1 MSGDHNEEPV
11 LDSDAVLE
19 LNFVPAWARKPPAP
33 SRFEFKDEEHERP
46 RREHRRDTDR
56 DYPGA
61 REKRRGP
68 REMDD
73 RPAARRRPERA
84 GRPPADSGGGD
95 RGPGRTGGTAGRHER
110 REGPEARRLPPVEVS
125 FFPDRRQLAAIVRQI
140 HASRKAYPLLD
151 VASLLMGKPEFCQ
164 VKIESPRGAVGTDI
178 YLCESCRMVGLD
190 SGSIVAHAFREHA
203 RTFFTI
209 EETEI
214 PEPAGQFSCV
224 ARCGLSGELLGPPNH
239 HSYSERVL
247 EMHSSRFSHMPI
259 EEYRR
264 NIQTVRDEDLIARWK
279 SGARKQILYR
289 PSGREAQQAEPM
301 SRFRAEQ
308 YFREHFGAGMV
319 SATRRAVIPATV
331 AQKIEDPDLRAAVR
345 AAWQREQRFPRSVL
359 FALRAAL
366 KHMSLHVFRAGQG
379 INFVTH
385 AQPSAL
391 DPKFAVA
398 EIAEVLLFLGEH
410 PGSSRKDLVL
420 ALRPGEEDKPE
431 GARDILSPLGWLI
444 EKGHIIEFFNGT
456 LSVPLDGGRTERP
469 RESAETRAPARAA
482 RPEPAS

>member
-1 MSGDHNEEPV
+1 MSEERNEEPV

-33 SRFEFKDEEHERP
+33 SRFEFKDEERERP
-46 RREHRRDTDR
+46 RREHRYDR
-56 DYPGA
+56 DRDRPGA
-61 REKRRGP
+61 GEKRRGP
-68 REMDD
+68 RERDD
-73 RPAARRRPERA
+73 RSGARRRPERA
-84 GRPPADSGGGD
+84 GRPGDSGRGD
-95 RGPGRTGGTAGRHER
+95 TGPGRAERPEGRRER
-110 REGPEARRLPPVEVS
+110 RDRPEPRRLPPVDVS

-164 VKIESPRGAVGTDI
+164 VKIESPRGAGGTDI
-178 YLCESCRMVGLD
+178 YLCESCRMAALD
-190 SGSIVAHAFREHA
+190 SGSIVSHAFRDHA
-203 RTFFTI
+203 ATFFTI
-209 EETEI
+209 EETEA
-214 PEPAGQFSCV
+214 PEPTGQFSCV

-239 HSYSERVL
+239 HSYAERVL
-247 EMHSSRFSHMPI
+247 EMHSTRFAHMPI
-259 EEYRR
+259 DEYRR
-264 NIQTVRDEDLIARWK
+264 NIQTVRDDELVARWK
-279 SGARKQILYR
+279 SEARKQVVYR
-289 PSGREAQQAEPM
+289 PSGEKAKQVEPM

-308 YFREHFGAGMV
+308 YFREHSGAGMV

-385 AQPSAL
+385 TQPSAL

-398 EIAEVLLFLGEH
+398 EIAEVLLFLREH

-420 ALRPGEEDKPE
+420 ALRPGEEDKPD
-431 GARDILSPLGWLI
+431 GAKDILSPLGWLI

-456 LSVPLDGGRTERP
+456 LSVPLDGGRAERP
-469 RESAETRAPARAA
+469 REPPETCAPADAA
-482 RPEPAS
+482 APGPAS